1 MVRGPFHKSWAQ
13 SANHRDSFIH
23 LCPTPTPT
31 FGEAFYWHKSWAR
44 GRRAQKQFMK
54 STPDAFDIYL
64 GRVSHRHVRYV
75 FLLSSFRVD
84 VFILLYIKQ
93 YWIHIFTWD
102 KQPVISC
109 RFMQDAW
116 SFTEQ
121 LISKQFNFE
130 LFSIHS
136 SILLTC
142 TQFCN
147 QVEFSKG
154 KQQQNL
160 TYYMV

>member
-13 SANHRDSFIH
+13 GANHRDSFIH

-84 VFILLYIKQ
+84 VLSYFISNSTEYTSLHGINNRL
-93 YWIHIFTWD
+93 F
-102 KQPVISC
+102 PAVSC
-109 RFMQDAW
+109 KMPGPSQN
-116 SFTEQ
+116 S
-121 LISKQFNFE
+121 
-130 LFSIHS
+130 LFLS
-136 SILLTC
+136 
-142 TQFCN
+142 
-147 QVEFSKG
+147 
-154 KQQQNL
+154 NL
-160 TYYMV
+160 TLNYFQFIPPFY